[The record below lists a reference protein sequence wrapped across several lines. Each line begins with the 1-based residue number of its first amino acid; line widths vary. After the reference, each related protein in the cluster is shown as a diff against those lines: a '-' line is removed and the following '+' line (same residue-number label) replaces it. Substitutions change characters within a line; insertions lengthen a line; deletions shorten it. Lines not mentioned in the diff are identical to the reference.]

1 MIQLSITSD
10 GLSAKTRN
18 SDLIF
23 TRYIAGSGVDAN
35 NEEIQIQ
42 KQIIPIS
49 FSQIYNAGDTYTL
62 NGSSYV
68 EEIDH
73 IKIVGTLLSSEASND
88 YALKEIALMAK
99 EGADGEEFTF
109 AYGAN
114 GQSGITILQNENT
127 SYSLVMDIIFDT
139 TPNVSVNA
147 TGTGV
152 TYSDL
157 ITHTNGNVLNS
168 TIHGIKYENDDLK
181 INNVNLDIC
190 KNNIFQKTI
199 GVTVYNSLPTAS
211 MAYNDLLVFNKATN
225 SLYKCVKST
234 VIEVGDY
241 IYEDNSSWAVGDG
254 TENGALEVVAD
265 SATPSVS
272 EIKLTDAQSYFMEWA
287 SINNFNKRL
296 ALVEN
301 VSLGGIT
308 TIIDSLQAQINTLL
322 NAQQSPFPAWKGST
336 TYAVGDICIANTFK
350 SYQYLECVVAG
361 ESSATMPSYVDV
373 GQMITDNE
381 VKWLVCDFRDSAPV
395 GTYKTDVV
403 QRKGW
408 LKANGA
414 TVNRA
419 DYPRLWAWV
428 EANSLSVP
436 AANIANNPGK
446 FGQGD
451 GSTTFTMPNFEDYF
465 IRYSFTRIRGT
476 VQASQM
482 AQHNHSCGN
491 QDTSHTHTLGNQSAN
506 HKHSIGNQSASHQH
520 TINDNTAEHNHTSG
534 NQSASHNHTYT
545 KPTFTSI
552 PVGSTSPVI
561 YTLCTGSET
570 KNTGNQSA
578 NHNHTINNKSI
589 THKHTMGNQ
598 DTSHTHTLGNQ
609 DTAHT
614 HSIGNQSAS
623 HKHSIGNT
631 GSGDNTYPTNLAMQM
646 YIKY

>member
-23 TRYIAGSGVDAN
+23 TCYIAGSGVDEN

-68 EEIDH
+68 EEINH

-88 YALKEIALMAK
+88 YTLKEIALMAK
-99 EGADGEEFTF
+99 EGENGEEFTF

-114 GQSGITILQNENT
+114 AQSGITISQSENT

-139 TPNVSVNA
+139 TPNVSINT

-157 ITHTNGNVLNS
+157 ITHTNGKVSNN
-168 TIHGIKYENDDLK
+168 TIHGIKYENGDLK
-181 INNVNLDIC
+181 INNVSLDIC
-190 KNNIFQKTI
+190 KNIIFSKTI
-199 GVTVYNSLPTAS
+199 GVTIYNALPSAS
-211 MAYNDLLVFNKATN
+211 TLYTDKLAYNKNTN
-225 SLYKCVKST
+225 SLYRCVKTTEIS
-234 VIEVGDY
+234 VGDY
-241 IYEDNSSWAVGDG
+241 VYELSDTWYVGDG

-265 SATPSVS
+265 SAEPSS
-272 EIKLTDAQSYFMEWA
+272 NEIKLSVAQSHFMQWTNV
-287 SINNFNKRL
+287 NNFDTRL
-296 ALVEN
+296 SLVEN

-308 TIIDSLQAQINTLL
+308 DIINNLQSQITAINNSLSN
-322 NAQQSPFPAWKGST
+322 PFPAWTAEKV
-336 TYAVGDICIANTFK
+336 YEVGDICIANTFK

-361 ESSATMPSYVDV
+361 ESSSTMPSYVNV
-373 GQMITDNE
+373 GQMIIDNG

-395 GTYKTDVV
+395 GAFRSDMI
-403 QRKGW
+403 QRAGW

-419 DYPRLWAWV
+419 DYPRLWAYAV
-428 EANSLSVP
+428 DNLLTT
-436 AANIANNPGK
+436 NDTINNPGL
-446 FGQGD
+446 FGEGD
-451 GSTTFTMPNFEDYF
+451 GVDTFTLPNFEDYF
-465 IRYSFTRIRGT
+465 VRYSYIRG
-476 VQASQM
+476 VGSKQASQM

-491 QDTSHTHTLGNQSAN
+491 QDASHTHTLGNQSAN
-506 HKHSIGNQSASHQH
+506 HKHSIGNQDTSHTH
-520 TINDNTAEHNHTSG
+520 TINYKEVSHKHSYVKTTGATVLAQAGSGATIGSISSTASVDTGANSIKHNHTAG
-534 NQSASHNHTYT
+534 NQSASHKH
-545 KPTFTSI
+545 SI
-552 PVGSTSPVI
+552 
-561 YTLCTGSET
+561 
-570 KNTGNQSA
+570 
-578 NHNHTINNKSI
+578 
-589 THKHTMGNQ
+589 GNQ
-598 DTSHTHTLGNQ
+598 DTS
-609 DTAHT
+609 HT

-623 HKHSIGNT
+623 HKHTIGNT
-631 GSGDNTYPTNLAMQM
+631 GSGDNTYPTNLTMQM